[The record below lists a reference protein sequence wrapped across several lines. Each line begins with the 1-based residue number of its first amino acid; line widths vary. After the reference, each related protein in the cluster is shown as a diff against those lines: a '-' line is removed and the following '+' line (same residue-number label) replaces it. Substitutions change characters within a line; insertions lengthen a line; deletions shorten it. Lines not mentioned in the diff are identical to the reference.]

1 MKTAFYFTFILLL
14 ISAIAAQAAQALC
27 VNTAKA
33 NIRTG
38 PGTDYEIVWEVYRYM
53 PFRKVGSSLSG
64 DWYAVKDVD
73 GDVSWIYRKLVTGK
87 YRCVVVKAEEVNVRK
102 GPGTNYQKSAL
113 SPAKK
118 YYSYRF
124 LKRQGSWI
132 KIRDDRGVSGWVHR
146 KFLWVQ

>member
-1 MKTAFYFTFILLL
+1 MALQTAH
-14 ISAIAAQAAQALC
+14 ALC
-27 VNTAKA
+27 VHTTKA

-87 YRCVVVKAEEVNVRK
+87 YRCAVVKAEEVNVRK
-102 GPGTNYQKSAL
+102 GPGTHYQKSPL

-132 KIRDDRGVSGWVHR
+132 KIGDERGVSGWVHR